1 MASSRNDFIF
11 RLHLIGF
18 ASASVLALVGAG
30 VLLAACPIGEVL
42 CLSHPLVWG
51 TAAILICGI
60 AIEQAL
66 VRLLLT
72 KVLKPTGKVAMVAS
86 RVSQGVLTTPGG
98 ASREGLDML
107 SSSIVGMV
115 KRLQDLVGTIR
126 QHSHDAAAM

>member
-18 ASASVLALVGAG
+18 ASAAVLAIVGAG
-30 VLLAACPIGEVL
+30 VLLAACPIGEG
-42 CLSHPLVWG
+42 LSLYHPIVWG

-72 KVLKPTGKVAMVAS
+72 KVLKPTGKVAVVAT
-86 RVSQGVLTTPGG
+86 RVSQGDLTTPDW
-98 ASREGLDML
+98 ASREGLDRVSL
-107 SSSIVGMV
+107 NPEERWPTADRPTPKVR
-115 KRLQDLVGTIR
+115 KRT
-126 QHSHDAAAM
+126 A